1 MNIGRARNLFMHVKS
16 WVLNIDYPF
25 HLLSIMKDKM
35 KVLVPYDGSSN
46 AKNAVTEAIKL
57 AKKFDGSVSL
67 LHVHWDHGAA
77 TAYDG
82 TEVRDQASI
91 KLFEDVET
99 DLKSSGVK
107 YVLHSENDP
116 NAPDVILS
124 TAKRE
129 NVDAI
134 VMGSRGMGGARAWL
148 LGSVS
153 SKVAAEAQ
161 CPVIIVK

>member
-46 AKNAVTEAIKL
+46 AKNAVTEAIQL

-67 LHVHWDHGAA
+67 LHVHWDHGAV

-91 KLFEDVET
+91 KLFEDVMH
-99 DLKSSGVK
+99 
-107 YVLHSENDP
+107 Y
-116 NAPDVILS
+116 
-124 TAKRE
+124 R
-129 NVDAI
+129 
-134 VMGSRGMGGARAWL
+134 
-148 LGSVS
+148 VS
-153 SKVAAEAQ
+153 SVFIRQSVAISCIA
-161 CPVIIVK
+161 IHS